1 MKPSFLLLSSAC
13 LCALSISAQ
22 AATLVTWDF
31 TGNDPLDHAQ
41 DVTAVGVVVADSAT
55 YATTLANVSSAD
67 LFGRGDLRFSNGTNG
82 GDGNV
87 DELNIQSVTAA
98 GWLFDFDV
106 TADTGTINITE
117 ISINLWRN
125 GGGAPD
131 TMAFEVSVDGGG
143 FVAFGTSDTE
153 ASTGL
158 AANRDFNFTGDVTG
172 SSIVVRFAPTSSTGN
187 LHISDIVVTGTTVVP
202 EPSSAALLGLGGL
215 ALILRR
221 RK

>member
-1 MKPSFLLLSSAC
+1 MKPSLFLLSSAC
-13 LCALSISAQ
+13 VCALSISAQ
-22 AATLVTWDF
+22 AATLVSWDF
-31 TGNDPLDHAQ
+31 TGNNPLDHAQ
-41 DVTAVGVVVADSAT
+41 DATAVGVVVAAQTT
-55 YATTLANVSSAD
+55 YATTLANVTSTD
-67 LFGRGDLRFSNGTNG
+67 LVGAGTLRFSNGVNG
-82 GDGNV
+82 TDGNV
-87 DELNIQSVTAA
+87 DEINVQSGSAA
-98 GWLFDFDV
+98 GWLLDFDL
-106 TADTGTINITE
+106 TADSGTINVTG

-131 TMAFEVSVDGGG
+131 TMAFEVSVDGGA
-143 FVAFGTSDTE
+143 FVAFGTGDTE

-158 AANRDFNFTGDVTG
+158 AANRDFNFTGDVSG

-187 LHISDIVVTGTTVVP
+187 LHISDIVVTGTTNVP